1 MSPRLSSA
9 ETAAPPADA
18 TPAARAGSG
27 MPIGAAPDLAASACA
42 APRAGSEPRP
52 AEGGRAAPAPVRG
65 LVLSGGGAR
74 AAYQVGVLLALRE
87 LLHDQRPPATR
98 LPPGALPTG
107 IAPRPPGEAPRAAI
121 PARLPFDVVSGT
133 SAGAINAT
141 ALACRADD
149 FDAGLD
155 VLARVWRDI
164 HAHHVYRSDVAGV
177 ARTGAHWL
185 AMFVIGWALRRRRF
199 QRPRSLLDNSP
210 LAGQLDAL
218 MDFPRLA
225 RNIDD
230 GRLRALA
237 VAASDYGSG
246 EHYTFFQTAAR
257 IAPWSRTQR
266 QARPA
271 RIGIGHL
278 LASSAIPFIFPAAP
292 LEVDG
297 EPSWFG
303 DGSIRQHAP
312 MSPAIHLGA
321 DRLFVVGAASAGAR
335 GFVPEAVKARRG
347 QYPTLAQVAGHALGS
362 IFLDGLAM
370 DVERLERINRTLAL
384 MPPARLAES
393 PLRPVRVL
401 VVAPSRPID
410 PIAARHVRSL
420 PRPVRM
426 LLGSVGATEARGAAL
441 ASYLLFEP
449 GFVRELM
456 QLGHDDCM
464 RKRDEVRAFFA

>member
-1 MSPRLSSA
+1 MSLLQPDPVRSA
-9 ETAAPPADA
+9 S
-18 TPAARAGSG
+18 RAV
-27 MPIGAAPDLAASACA
+27 AS
-42 APRAGSEPRP
+42 
-52 AEGGRAAPAPVRG
+52 APAPVRG

-87 LLHDQRPPATR
+87 LLRDRPDASR
-98 LPPGALPTG
+98 
-107 IAPRPPGEAPRAAI
+107 
-121 PARLPFDVVSGT
+121 RLPFDVIAGT

-155 VLARVWRDI
+155 LVAGVWREI
-164 HAHHVYRSDVAGV
+164 HADRVYRTDAAGV
-177 ARTGAHWL
+177 ARAGAHWL

-199 QRPRSLLDNSP
+199 QRPRSLLDNTP
-210 LAGQLDAL
+210 LTGLLDSL

-225 RNIDD
+225 RNIDS

-246 EHYTFFQTAAR
+246 EHFTFFQSAAA
-257 IAPWSRTQR
+257 IEPWSRTQR
-266 QARPA
+266 QARA
-271 RIGIGHL
+271 QTIGNAHL

-292 LEVDG
+292 LPVDG
-297 EPSWFG
+297 EQSWFG

-312 MSPAIHLGA
+312 ISPAIHLGA
-321 DRLFVVGAASAGAR
+321 DRVFVVGAAAPGTR
-335 GFVPEAVKARRG
+335 GFVSAATAARSG

-362 IFLDGLAM
+362 IFLDSLAM

-384 MPPARLAES
+384 LGPGQLADA
-393 PLRPVRVL
+393 PLRPVKVL
-401 VVAPSRPID
+401 VVAPSQPID

-420 PRPVRM
+420 PRPVRA
-426 LLGSVGATEARGAAL
+426 LLASVGATEARGAAL

-449 GFVRELM
+449 GFVGELM
-456 QLGHDDCM
+456 QLGHDDCL
-464 RKRDEVRAFFA
+464 RRRDDVLAFFD